1 MRKMF
6 ALPGLRLLPL
16 LLLSL
21 LLSQPAIGIGSESFA
36 GQAEKTAKAAKS
48 KKSAES
54 KNTQGRP
61 EAPRLYPAQ
70 TRQAAR
76 FSLTMPHE
84 VEEGGVLLAHVQA
97 APDIASLNVSWRGKQ
112 HSVALVNGQ
121 GLTLLPAPLEPEKRT
136 LTLQVA
142 AGTDTLKVP
151 VRIMPVK
158 WPVQRLSVEPK
169 FVDPPADTMAR
180 IAADRERTKAALA
193 TVRPERFWAPPFVRP
208 VEGEVSSAYGG
219 KRVFNDKPRSRH
231 RGVDLRGTTGTPI
244 RSAGAGRVLLA
255 ESQYFSGN
263 VVYVDHGQGLVTM
276 YCHMSEMQV
285 TPGQAVQP
293 GDVLGLVGATGR
305 VTGPH
310 LHLST
315 LLHGESVNSMALFL
329 Y

>member
-1 MRKMF
+1 MRKFF
-6 ALPGLRLLPL
+6 AVTGWL
-16 LLLSL
+16 LLTL
-21 LLSQPAIGIGSESFA
+21 LMNGTMPQLHAAQSEKA
-36 GQAEKTAKAAKS
+36 PPVAKPKQSTKS
-48 KKSAES
+48 VAS
-54 KNTQGRP
+54 QGRP
-61 EAPRLYPAQ
+61 ETPRLFQAQ
-70 TRQAAR
+70 TLQSAN

-84 VEEGGVLLAHVQA
+84 VEEGGLLLAHLQA
-97 APDIASLNVSWRGKQ
+97 APNISSLTLRWQKKQ
-112 HSVALVNGQ
+112 HTVPLVNGQ
-121 GLTLLPAPLEPEKRT
+121 ALTLLPAPLEPKQRT
-136 LTLQVA
+136 LTLQIS
-142 AGTDTLKVP
+142 AGAETLKVP
-151 VRIMPVK
+151 VSIIPVN

-193 TVRPERFWAPPFVRP
+193 TIRPERFWTPPFVRP

-219 KRVFNDKPRSRH
+219 KRVFNDQPRSRH
-231 RGVDLRGTTGTPI
+231 RGVDLRGATGTPI
-244 RSAGAGRVLLA
+244 RSAAAGRILLA
-255 ESQYFSGN
+255 EDQYFSGN

-276 YCHMSEMQV
+276 YCHMSEMHV
-285 TPGQAVQP
+285 TPGQAVQA